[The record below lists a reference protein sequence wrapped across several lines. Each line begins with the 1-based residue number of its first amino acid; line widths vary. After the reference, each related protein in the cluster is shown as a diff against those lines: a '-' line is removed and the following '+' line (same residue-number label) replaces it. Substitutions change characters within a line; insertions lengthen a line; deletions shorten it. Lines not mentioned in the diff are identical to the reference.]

1 MLKKFILFLF
11 VFFTIITYP
20 ANALYGNYDE
30 FFDDIVEKEKINHII
45 PKNSFFRGIISQTVS
60 SEYNNSGDIVKVL
73 ITSDYTLNDKIILPK
88 NSLFF
93 AKITNLNNAQQGR
106 NGYFSIDIIQLV
118 LPDGRIVSASGYIV
132 SAKNNRIFGGE
143 FSKRSRYKTTLHRSS
158 PFNRKGAMQLM
169 QNGPRIMGEETKI
182 KMGTVVT
189 IVLTEEINL
198 N

>member
-1 MLKKFILFLF
+1 MIRRFILSLFAFL
-11 VFFTIITYP
+11 TIATPP

-30 FFDDIVEKEKINHII
+30 FLSDVTNEEKINLVI

-73 ITSDYTLNDKIILPK
+73 ISSDYILNDKVILPK

-93 AKITNLNNAQQGR
+93 ARIANLNSAQQGR

-118 LPDGRIVSASGYIV
+118 LPDGRIFSASGYVI
-132 SAKNNRIFGGE
+132 SSKSNRIFGGE
-143 FSKRSRYKTTLHRSS
+143 FSKRSGHKTTLHRSS
-158 PFNRKGAMQLM
+158 PFGRKGSMQLL
-169 QNGPRIMGEETKI
+169 QNGPRIMGEETKL
-182 KMGTVVT
+182 KMGTIVT